1 MTIKTVALCA
11 GWILANCLLGQTP
24 GFQTSESFLNL
35 VEPLITQEE
44 KRIYEQ
50 LGSYAER
57 DYFEAIFW
65 FKRNPEPTKSGN
77 PFKKAFFERRSQL
90 LERFREGS
98 TPAERTDRGRLFLLL
113 GEPLEVVSSMENE
126 TYLEEWRYPEPT
138 RPFRFLLDRGSRR
151 FRLEADGETSFDN
164 LSRSLILDRAES
176 YRLNPSP
183 LTLPNVGS
191 TKDIENLVAEDRE
204 DFPLHVR
211 YDFLQG
217 DQSRTLILVTLT
229 LPSPEPRPVEVNL
242 TLFDPYQ
249 NKVVDFKQR
258 TSFEPGVA
266 KRFTVV
272 AEGDFAEFVLRIRDN
287 KGRLSVRRDRL
298 DIPRLT
304 LGGSGY
310 SSLLAA
316 EELQRIPLEGFHEN
330 RLFIYGDR
338 YFSPR
343 AWWPTPPAAAV
354 LMQVV
359 YGSKGLPDRVF
370 VSGKR
375 LEHPSFLATSQ
386 EGDATRWLLALP
398 KNSLDAS
405 LPVARVEYEISP
417 GLFRSFE
424 YVFGAPP
431 TEPPLGNAQV
441 AWLEPSPAT
450 AERLSRIQLDSER
463 PLLSVDLRLNGT
475 LLYSRDQAPWRFSLD
490 ESLYSLSAANAL
502 AADLHGPDGS
512 RRALLEVAPLR
523 ADQTIQSR
531 AIQVFFNAYDEE
543 LQFIENLDLAKLR
556 IAVDGQSQTPIELVR
571 LEEPITYCFLVDVS
585 ASMKEAFFTNLDALK
600 RFIEN
605 IRPIDRGFCVA
616 FADNY
621 SQLLQ
626 PTPYKGVL
634 SAAAATLVPQTLNAR
649 TADAIFQENE
659 TFLFDAAIAAI
670 HALNQYPGRK
680 VMVIISDGI
689 AVEGQFSRNALWN
702 YAAENDV
709 VIYSLWLDN
718 NPQLSSE
725 DESFLAKEM
734 GKGER
739 FARAIGLTRFF
750 ANKDHRKN
758 LIGNKIRYGSIH
770 EGTLK
775 TLAEES
781 GGFHYRIFRT
791 DRNLIKTY
799 VEDMA
804 SALGSQYRATLHL
817 PVSDKRQEL
826 TVESLDE
833 KVAIRCKSA
842 IKVRKTNPLSE

>member
-1 MTIKTVALCA
+1 MTTKTAALCA
-11 GWILANCLLGQTP
+11 GWILAHCLLAQTP
-24 GFQTSESFLNL
+24 GLQTGESFLNL

-65 FKRNPEPTKSGN
+65 FKRNPEPTKGGN
-77 PFKKAFFERRSQL
+77 PFKKAFFERRSQQ

-98 TPAERTDRGRLFLLL
+98 TPPERTDRGRLFLLL
-113 GEPLEVVSSMENE
+113 GEPLEVFSSMDNE
-126 TYLEEWRYPEPT
+126 TYTEEWRYPEPMP
-138 RPFRFLLDRGSRR
+138 PFRFLLDRGSRR
-151 FRLEADGETSFDN
+151 FLLAADGETSFEN
-164 LSRSLILDRAES
+164 LRRALILDRAES

-229 LPSPEPRPVEVNL
+229 LPASEARPVEVNL

-258 TSFEPGVA
+258 TSFEPGVP

-272 AEGDFAEFVLRIRDN
+272 AEGDFAEFVLRLRDH
-287 KGRLSVRRDRL
+287 KHRISVRRDRL
-298 DIPRLT
+298 DIPKLN
-304 LGGSGY
+304 LDGAGY
-310 SSLLAA
+310 STLLAA
-316 EELQRIPLEGFHEN
+316 EGLQRIPLEGFHEN
-330 RLFIYGDR
+330 RLFIFGER

-343 AWWPTPPAAAV
+343 AWWPAPPATAV
-354 LMQVV
+354 IMQVV
-359 YGSKGLPDRVF
+359 YGASRLPDRVF
-370 VSGKR
+370 VSGKP
-375 LEHPSFLATSQ
+375 LENPSFLANSQ
-386 EGDATRWLLALP
+386 EGETTRWLLALP
-398 KNSLDAS
+398 EHSLDPS
-405 LPVARVEYEISP
+405 RPVVRVEYQLSE
-417 GLFRSFE
+417 GLYRSFE

-431 TEPPLGNAQV
+431 QEPPLGQAQV
-441 AWLEPSPAT
+441 SWREPSPAT
-450 AERLSRIQLDSER
+450 AERLSRILLETEQ
-463 PLLSVDLRLNGT
+463 PLHSVDLRLNGT
-475 LLYSRDQAPWRFSLD
+475 LLYSRDQAPWRFNLD
-490 ESLYSLSAANAL
+490 ETLYSLSAANTL
-502 AADLHGPDGS
+502 SADLHGPDGT
-512 RRALLEVAPLR
+512 RRTLLEVAPLR
-523 ADQTIQSR
+523 ADQTIQTR
-531 AIQVFFNAYDEE
+531 AIQVFFNAYKED
-543 LQFIENLDLAKLR
+543 LQFIDTLDLTKLR
-556 IAVDGQSQTPIELVR
+556 IAVDGENQNPIEMVR

-621 SQLLQ
+621 TQLLQ

-634 SAAAATLVPQTLNAR
+634 TAAASTLMPQTLNAR

-670 HALNQYPGRK
+670 HTLNQYPGRK
-680 VMVIISDGI
+680 VMVVISDGI

-709 VIYSLWLDN
+709 VIYSLWIDN

-725 DESFLAKEM
+725 DEAILAKEM

-758 LIGNKIRYGSIH
+758 LIGSKIRYASIH

-804 SALGSQYRATLHL
+804 RALGSQYRATLHL